1 MKSNFNLVLIYLTE
15 TELIDLYLFI
25 IIYFVKLMIC
35 VGVLNVVEFFL
46 FLTYDIKLYRS
57 FC

>member
-1 MKSNFNLVLIYLTE
+1 MKSNFNLVLKYLTE

-35 VGVLNVVEFFL
+35 VGVLNVVEFFYVFLRMIIEL
-46 FLTYDIKLYRS
+46 FVN
-57 FC
+57 C